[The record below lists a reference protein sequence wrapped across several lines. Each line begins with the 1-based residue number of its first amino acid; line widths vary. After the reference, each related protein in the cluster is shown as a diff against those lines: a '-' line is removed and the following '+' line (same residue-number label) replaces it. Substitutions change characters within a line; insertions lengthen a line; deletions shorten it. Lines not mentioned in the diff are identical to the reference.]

1 VQSLIDIRNRRD
13 LGDAFQI
20 AMAGAHQSLR
30 TRWQFGKKENLPKS
44 YLIEFHPRQD
54 NHRDG
59 WSTEEVFNALKHS
72 GQFHNTAV
80 QRTEDDSLLFLRH
93 DENANSAE
101 FIVDCLNPRFLI
113 FHTLSNA
120 KATDRF
126 IFRQLTQYQH
136 EFDLFWFP
144 PRLLQDIEQRERVIG
159 WEAVFDPLLEDRGFV
174 SDEEDSED
182 QEELED
188 TDEYLES
195 YEETLPPAPQNHTVL
210 RISIRRPNALDSYK
224 LLKSQPDIFSD
235 VPLDSVLAER
245 LDAELD
251 TFARARVK
259 SNGKIT
265 GRGSDFMSYL
275 QIVTSTLDNYASVVN
290 AIEERFWIGLEPC
303 IAENSQGLK
312 LRGEPFSIKFN
323 SPFDV
328 KMLVQAMFSCN
339 VPFRLM
345 GTPRRVK
352 DDYYVVDA
360 IDLHVG
366 QPLAFEIT
374 PTMMRIYLY
383 QGTCGNSIVRILRSL
398 QHFIDSNLSH
408 PSLQVAA

>member
-1 VQSLIDIRNRRD
+1 
-13 LGDAFQI
+13 
-20 AMAGAHQSLR
+20 MAGAHQSLR

-44 YLIEFHPRQD
+44 YLIEFHPRQN
-54 NHRDG
+54 NHADG
-59 WSTEEVFNALKHS
+59 WSTEEVFNALKFS

-144 PRLLQDIEQRERVIG
+144 PRLLEDVEQRERVIG
-159 WEAVFDPLLEDRGFV
+159 WEAVFDPLLEDHGFAN
-174 SDEEDSED
+174 DEEDSED
-182 QEELED
+182 QEDLED
-188 TDEYLES
+188 TNEYLES

-210 RISIRRPNALDSYK
+210 RINIRRPNALDSYK
-224 LLKSQPDIFSD
+224 LLKNQRDIFSD

-245 LDAELD
+245 QDAELD

-275 QIVTSTLDNYASVVN
+275 QIVTGTLDNYASVVN
-290 AIEERFWIGLEPC
+290 AIEERFWVGLEPC
-303 IAENSQGLK
+303 IAEDSQSLK
-312 LRGEPFSIKFN
+312 LRGEPFCIKFN

-328 KMLVQAMFSCN
+328 KTLVKAMFSCN

-345 GTPRRVK
+345 GTPQHVK
-352 DDYYVVDA
+352 DDFFVVDA

-374 PTMMRIYLY
+374 PSMMRIYLY

-398 QHFIDSNLSH
+398 QHFIDSNLSY
-408 PSLQVAA
+408 PSLQVVA